1 LLDAAEEIV
10 NCRKYMAPSVALEPA
25 LHSGPVER
33 ISIAVNDPGL
43 QAVLARVETA
53 FLASVSPSGRPDV
66 SHKGGPPGF
75 ITLDAAQGRL
85 SWPELIGNGMLKSAG
100 NVRATGVV
108 SVVALDLES
117 GDAYELSGRG
127 EYRTELR
134 YEEPRTSGL
143 WPADTDFPTQGTMT
157 VDVEEATL
165 LRRFVSPRRK
175 IETVEK
181 ITSCSPAEDQ
191 RPT

>member
-1 LLDAAEEIV
+1 MSFDAA
-10 NCRKYMAPSVALEPA
+10 
-25 LHSGPVER
+25 
-33 ISIAVNDPGL
+33 
-43 QAVLARVETA
+43 ARV
-53 FLASVSPSGRPDV
+53 
-66 SHKGGPPGF
+66 
-75 ITLDAAQGRL
+75 L

-143 WPADTDFPTQGTMT
+143 WPADTDFPTQGKMSVR
-157 VDVEEATL
+157 VDEVTL
-165 LRRFVSPRRK
+165 LRRLVSPRRK
-175 IETVEK
+175 VESVEK

-191 RPT
+191 VPR